1 MNTPSLNREAE
12 TSYTSVKFKMASY
25 KFNFMIV
32 VSVTNT
38 LPAGLTCASTLARH
52 VFANFQGDG
61 IPSKGEN
68 RTQRSYC
75 QKLHV
80 STPTISEL
88 LLCMSA
94 IITLQ
99 PISSACAVSSV
110 AVFG

>member
-1 MNTPSLNREAE
+1 
-12 TSYTSVKFKMASY
+12 
-25 KFNFMIV
+25 MIV

-38 LPAGLTCASTLARH
+38 LPAGLTCANTLAWH

-68 RTQRSYC
+68 CAQRSC
-75 QKLHV
+75 GQKLHV

-88 LLCMSA
+88 LLCMSS

-99 PISSACAVSSV
+99 PFSSACAVSSV
-110 AVFG
+110 AVFRQGMHISTYLEQKWSLNEIVSY